1 MKRSLLAL
9 AALGVLV
16 ERPMHP
22 YEMAAALR
30 SQGKEGG
37 LQLKG
42 GSLYAVV
49 QTLEK
54 HGYVAATGTSRQ
66 GNRPER
72 TVYAITDA
80 GRAELTGWL
89 TDLLVAPAREYP
101 RFEAALSLVAII
113 APETVQTLLSR
124 RLAELDTVITAE
136 RSQLAA
142 AALPRVLL
150 LDNEYRIALLVAE
163 ADWLR
168 AVLADLADGTFHELA
183 GWQEFHHTGQVP
195 AGLATPTE
203 EDTP

>member
-1 MKRSLLAL
+1 MAL

-30 SQGKEGG
+30 SQGKEGD
-37 LQLKG
+37 LPLKG

-49 QTLEK
+49 QALEK
-54 HGYVAATGTSRQ
+54 NGYVAATGTSRQ

-89 TDLLVAPAREYP
+89 ADLLVAPTREYP
-101 RFEAALSLVAII
+101 RFEAALSLAAII
-113 APETVQTLLSR
+113 PPDTVQDLLGR
-124 RLAELDTVITAE
+124 RLVDLDAAIAAE
-136 RSQLAA
+136 RVQVAE
-142 AALPRVLL
+142 AALPRILL
-150 LDNEYRIALLVAE
+150 LDNEYRIALLAAE

-168 AVLADLADGTFHELA
+168 GVLADLADGTFHELA
-183 GWQEFHHTGQVP
+183 GWREFHRTGRVP
-195 AGLATPTE
+195 ADFTTPNE